1 MANEESE
8 YPTELRG
15 YKRTVVDAIIQEL
28 RGDLITASK
37 SRQSALEDVTA
48 LKEQLNALGA
58 SDSGGALAS
67 YAGLGAR
74 LESILRI
81 AEEQSTTLIGQADID
96 AEKLTANAKL
106 TAAALLEDATRD
118 AARLIDDATNE
129 SATLRDGA
137 AADAEKAVAFATEEA
152 DRVRSESIDEAADVR
167 GAVATETAKARA
179 TAKRETEA
187 LRAEAKREIA
197 ELKVVAEREMNTARS
212 DAAELSKKIAAERAS
227 HELTLTKIQ
236 QEAALA
242 QTTLDKD
249 VAETTA
255 RLAYDNDKQ
264 AEKLAF
270 LASEARADL
279 EAELTSR
286 RAEAERELLDTHQKA
301 VELNDRF
308 LLKAQEQLKETKA
321 RLAEARKDLHKITD
335 AIDGANRYGKLEA
348 SKQAQKTLAD
358 AQQQGAEII
367 LEAEGEATAR
377 VAAAERRLVE
387 LRAER
392 DTISEYVESL
402 RSIFGNALRVEAKVA
417 KGAKSSAKAVAA
429 TAKEAD

>member
-28 RGDLITASK
+28 RGDLIIASK
-37 SRQSALEDVTA
+37 NRQSALEEVTA
-48 LKEQLNALGA
+48 LKEQLSAVDA
-58 SDSGGALAS
+58 SDNGGAHTS

-106 TAAALLEDATRD
+106 TAAAVIDEATRD
-118 AARLIDDATNE
+118 AARLLEDATNE

-137 AADAEKAVAFATEEA
+137 AADAEKAVALATEEA
-152 DRVRSESIDEAADVR
+152 DRLRSESIDEAAAVR

-197 ELKVVAEREMNTARS
+197 EFKVVAERDMNTARS
-212 DAAELSKKIAAERAS
+212 EAAELTKDIAAERAS

-242 QTTLDKD
+242 QTTLDKH

-308 LLKAQEQLKETKA
+308 LLKAQEQLTETKA

-335 AIDGANRYGKLEA
+335 AIDGANRSGKLEA

-358 AQQQGAEII
+358 AQKQGAAII

-377 VAAAERRLVE
+377 VAEAERRLVE

-402 RSIFGNALRVEAKVA
+402 RSIFGKALGAETKAAKA
-417 KGAKSSAKAVAA
+417 AKSQAKDVAA